1 MRTKRAW
8 NELREIKVIPD
19 YLKYAEGSALVEWGD
34 NIVLAAASVEDRVP
48 PFLKGTGK
56 GWITAEYAM
65 LPRSTDKRKLREGI
79 ESKVSGR
86 SHEIQRLIGRALRA
100 VTDLDML
107 GEKTVT
113 VDCDVIQADG
123 GTRMASILG
132 GTIAVYLAFKKLVFE
147 NQLFDNPL
155 KELVGGVSLGIV
167 NGEILVD
174 LDYEEDSSAT
184 LDLNI
189 VITEK
194 GEIVEIQGTGEGG
207 SFSRNTLFELVDI
220 GIKKALEVIKIE
232 KEVLELQ

>member
-1 MRTKRAW
+1 MRKDREW
-8 NELREIKVIPD
+8 NQLRSIEVIPN
-19 YLKYAEGSALVEWGD
+19 YLKYAEGSALVKWGD
-34 NIVLAAASVEDRVP
+34 NIVLVAASVEDKVP

-65 LPRSTDKRKLREGI
+65 LPRSTDRRKLREGI

-107 GEKTVT
+107 GERTVT
-113 VDCDVIQADG
+113 IDCDVIQADG

-132 GTIAVYLAFKKLVFE
+132 GVISVYLAFKKMVFE
-147 NQLFDNPL
+147 NMLFDNPL
-155 KELVGGVSLGIV
+155 RELVGGVSLGIV
-167 NGEILVD
+167 DDEILVD
-174 LDYEEDSSAT
+174 LDYEEDSKAL

-207 SFSRNTLFELVDI
+207 SFSRDTLIKLVDI
-220 GIKKALEVIKIE
+220 GIEKALEVIKKE
-232 KEVLELQ
+232 KEVLEL

>member
-1 MRTKRAW
+1 MRKDREW
-8 NELREIKVIPD
+8 NQLRSIEVIPN
-19 YLKYAEGSALVEWGD
+19 YLKYAEGSALVKWGD
-34 NIVLAAASVEDRVP
+34 NIVLVAASVEDKVP

-65 LPRSTDKRKLREGI
+65 LPRSTDRRKLREGI

-107 GEKTVT
+107 GERTVT
-113 VDCDVIQADG
+113 IDCDVIQADG

-132 GTIAVYLAFKKLVFE
+132 GVISVYLAFKKMVFE
-147 NQLFDNPL
+147 NMLFDNPL
-155 KELVGGVSLGIV
+155 RELVGGVSLGIV
-167 NGEILVD
+167 DDEILVD
-174 LDYEEDSSAT
+174 LDYEEDSKAL

-207 SFSRNTLFELVDI
+207 SFSRDTLIKLEDI
-220 GIKKALEVIKIE
+220 GIEKALEVIKKE
-232 KEVLELQ
+232 KEVLEL